1 MMSEDIII
9 RTDGLMTWFT
19 EKNNFFTGQAS
30 VVKAVDDVSLKIREG
45 ESLGLVGESG
55 CGKSTLGRTILNL
68 IPATEGKVFYR
79 DENLLEISNKKMH
92 EMRRKLQLIFQDPYS
107 SLNPRMTI
115 RESIEA
121 PLKVY
126 HVNKRIMKDKVSSMM
141 QDVGLNEKY
150 LDRFPHEFSGG
161 QRQRIM
167 IARALILEPEFVVC
181 DEPVSA
187 LDVSVRAQVLNLMR
201 DLQIRKNLTYL
212 FISHDLSVVQY
223 ISDRIA
229 VMYLGEII
237 ELAETEEIFRNPL
250 HPYTEALISAIPVPD
265 VDSGRSRIHLQGDVP
280 DVYNMPAGCKFHTR
294 CPYCIERCRS
304 EKPLL
309 REISDGHFAAC
320 HKYDQA
326 AGTTAVL

>member
-1 MMSEDIII
+1 MSEKIII
-9 RTDGLMTWFT
+9 RTDGLKTYFT
-19 EKNNFFTGQAS
+19 EKNNIFTGRTS
-30 VVKAVDDVSLKIREG
+30 VVKAVDDVSLSIREG

-55 CGKSTLGRTILNL
+55 CGKSTFGRTILNL
-68 IPATEGKVFYR
+68 IPAAAGNVFFR
-79 DENLLEISNKKMH
+79 DENLMEISNKRMH
-92 EMRRKLQLIFQDPYS
+92 EMRKKLQLIFQDPYS
-107 SLNPRMTI
+107 SLNPRMTV

-126 HVNKRIMKDKVSSMM
+126 HTDKRVMSGKVSSMM
-141 QDVGLNEKY
+141 RDVGLNERY

-161 QRQRIM
+161 QRQRIV

-201 DLQIRKNLTYL
+201 DLQIRKKLTYL
-212 FISHDLSVVQY
+212 FISHDLSVVKY
-223 ISDRIA
+223 ISDRVA

-237 ELAETEEIFRNPL
+237 ELADTEEIFRNPL

-265 VDSGRSRIHLQGDVP
+265 VDSERTRIHLQGDVP
-280 DVYNMPAGCKFHTR
+280 DVYNMSAGCKFHTR
-294 CPYCIERCRS
+294 CPHCSERCRS

-309 REISDGHFAAC
+309 QEISDGHFAAC
-320 HKYDQA
+320 HKWNKA
-326 AGTTAVL
+326 AGTPAAS

>member
-1 MMSEDIII
+1 MSEDIII

-19 EKNNFFTGQAS
+19 EKNNIFTGQAS

-320 HKYDQA
+320 HKCDQA

>member
-1 MMSEDIII
+1 MSEDIII

-19 EKNNFFTGQAS
+19 EKNNIFTGQAL

-201 DLQIRKNLTYL
+201 DLQIRKKLTYL
-212 FISHDLSVVQY
+212 FISHDLSVVKY
-223 ISDRIA
+223 NSDRVA

-237 ELAETEEIFRNPL
+237 ELADTEEIFRNPL

-265 VDSGRSRIHLQGDVP
+265 VDSERTRIHLQGDVP

-320 HKYDQA
+320 HKCDQA